1 MVRITSRDV
10 RLVSKCGAAQWLTTS
25 QVQRLF
31 FRDVTADRVR
41 KRLRKLG
48 EDGYLRALQPNQM
61 AEMFH
66 TVGPEGKRLLEGKG
80 LDVKLLRKLPE
91 HLEHLVGINDIR
103 VEVESAEVEVSYFFA
118 HWELGKF
125 GWGYPV
131 IPDAV
136 FSVRLGRE
144 ATFMVEYDRSTED
157 RSELSGKLRQY
168 QSVAGS
174 FPFDAVV
181 IVTESCDAAD
191 RLSHLF
197 RFGRQAFPVLGT
209 SLHELR
215 AEGMFGPV
223 FRNGSQKVSLGDVLE
238 DADRDA

>member
-91 HLEHLVGINDIR
+91 HLEHLVGINNIR
-103 VEVESAEVEVSYFFA
+103 VEVESGETEVLYFFA
-118 HWELGKF
+118 RWELGRF
-125 GWGYPV
+125 GWAFPV

-144 ATFMVEYDRSTED
+144 ATFMVEYDRGTED
-157 RSELSGKLRQY
+157 RLELLGKLRHY
-168 QSVAGS
+168 ESVAGS
-174 FPFDAVV
+174 FPFDAIL
-181 IVTESCDAAD
+181 IVSEVSAAID
-191 RLSHLF
+191 KLR
-197 RFGRQAFPVLGT
+197 RFASVLERRFPVFVGDLPK
-209 SLHELR
+209 LR
-215 AEGMFGPV
+215 AEGVFG
-223 FRNGSQKVSLGDVLE
+223 
-238 DADRDA
+238 